1 MSALLTLIPSLR
13 AIRLLAL
20 GAPLWL
26 IALLFP
32 GGWLAGLV
40 CMILFI
46 ALCARDARAVARPED
61 LLARRELPSRFALG
75 VEHTVKLTLRN
86 RSARP
91 VLAAVVDEIPA
102 SFELLGELPPVR
114 IPAQGEA
121 QLNYVVRPL
130 QRGAHDFGAVVLR
143 ARAARG
149 LIERQMS
156 LPVADTAKVYPNFRG
171 ADQYRLL
178 AKIDQRE
185 EVARRP
191 RPFRAAGTDFESL
204 RPYIDGEDPRSIDW
218 KATARRGALISRN
231 RQIEKGQQLA
241 VLLDSGR
248 LMAETIGAQ
257 PRLEHALNA
266 TVMLSYVAQKRG
278 DALALAA
285 FSNRLEAFLPPVRG
299 PALLGRV
306 LESLYAV
313 QARPVESDYWQVIA
327 QVMAMLRRRSLMIL
341 LSDVLDASAGA
352 GLIHNLARAAEKHV
366 VLCVVLIE
374 PAIAAIAR
382 SVPATVEEV
391 YRKAAACDLL
401 RRRSLALENMRAR
414 GILVL
419 ETDPAHLSVHLVQ
432 RYLEIRQADLQ

>member
-1 MSALLTLIPSLR
+1 MNAILSLIPSPR
-13 AIRLLAL
+13 AIRVIAF

-26 IALLFP
+26 VAFLLP
-32 GGWLAGLV
+32 GGWLVGAVYLILV
-40 CMILFI
+40 I
-46 ALCARDARAVARPED
+46 ALCARDALSIAQPGELVV
-61 LLARRELPSRFALG
+61 RRELPSRFALG
-75 VEHTVKLTLRN
+75 VEHMVKLSLRN
-86 RSARP
+86 QSAQA
-91 VLAAVVDEIPA
+91 VFAAIVDEIPA
-102 SFELLGELPPVR
+102 SFERLGDLPPVR
-114 IPAQGEA
+114 IPPRGEA
-121 QLNYVVRPL
+121 QLSYAVRPL
-130 QRGAHDFGAVVLR
+130 QRGVQVFGAVVLR
-143 ARAARG
+143 ARGERG
-149 LIERQMS
+149 LIERQIT

-171 ADQYRLL
+171 ADQYQLL

-204 RPYIDGEDPRSIDW
+204 RPYVDGEDPRSIDW

-231 RQIEKGQQLA
+231 RQVEKGQQLA

-248 LMAETIGAQ
+248 LMAETIGEQ

-285 FSNRLEAFLPPVRG
+285 FSNKIEAFLPPVRG

-313 QARPVESDYWQVIA
+313 QPRPVESDYWQVIA
-327 QVMAMLRRRSLMIL
+327 QLMAMLRRRSLVIL
-341 LSDVLDASAGA
+341 LSDVLDASASA
-352 GLIHNLARAAEKHV
+352 GLIHNLARAAEKHI

-374 PAIAAIAR
+374 PAIADIAR

-419 ETDPAHLSVHLVQ
+419 ETDPAHLSVHLVK